1 VSSDFR
7 IEEHPVVFLKP
18 RLSDPHSWAGHVPF
32 AYLAMDLCRPRLVAE
47 LGTHSGNSYL
57 AFCQAAVHLGL
68 ETQCVAIDCW
78 EGDEHAEFYG
88 EGVYNSLRAYHDP
101 RYGAFS
107 RLHRAYF
114 DDAVREF
121 ADGSIDLLHI
131 DGLHTYEAV
140 RHDFETW
147 LPKLSERAV
156 VLFHDTA
163 VHERGFGVDRYFAE
177 LLERYPGF
185 AFEHSN
191 GLGVL
196 AVGAETPTA
205 FAAFLAAASGE
216 SSSLR
221 SFLATLGSEYE
232 GPVSSAEQAPV
243 DTECRLYYRSSE
255 EGHDESRRL
264 SVAHDV
270 ASGSAELEFR
280 FPEGARVDYVRIDP
294 MECPGVFGL
303 VRLQLVD
310 GNGGVLRE
318 AADVAELVSAVN
330 GTRLPAKAPSWF
342 RWADLGPDPF
352 VELKIDDLAR
362 GCDAPVAGLRLVI
375 DYEVPLREQ
384 PARTVAAGIYDTMRD
399 AREQDL
405 QVQYVLHA
413 LGTSTGTLQHA
424 INCAAE
430 HSLALERSI
439 QALDEAA
446 RRNQSTSEDLLGQF
460 ARLREEQQVAR
471 AWMERRSPGWWLR
484 RLGLRGR

>member
-1 VSSDFR
+1 MTRDFR

-18 RLSDPHSWAGHVPF
+18 RLSEPHSWAGHVPF
-32 AYLAMDLCRPRLVAE
+32 AYLAIDLCRPRLVVE

-57 AFCQAAVHLGL
+57 AFCQAVSRLGL
-68 ETQCVAIDCW
+68 DTRCVAIDCW
-78 EGDEHAEFYG
+78 EGDEHAQFYG

-101 RYGAFS
+101 RYAAFS

-121 ADGSIDLLHI
+121 EDGSIDLLHI

-196 AVGAETPTA
+196 AVGAATPPA
-205 FAAFLAAASGE
+205 FAAFIEAARREASP
-216 SSSLR
+216 LR
-221 SFLATLGSEYE
+221 SFLAALGNEFE
-232 GPVSSAEQAPV
+232 GAASSAEQSPV
-243 DTECRLYYRSSE
+243 DTECRLYYRSE
-255 EGHDESRRL
+255 GEGHDESRRL
-264 SVAHDV
+264 SRAHDV
-270 ASGSAELEFR
+270 AIGSAELEFR
-280 FPEGARVDYVRIDP
+280 LPEGARVEYVRIDP

-303 VRLQLVD
+303 AGLQLID
-310 GNGGVLRE
+310 ESGAVLCE
-318 AADVAELVSAVN
+318 VPDIAERVSVVN
-330 GTRLPAKAPSWF
+330 GKRLPAKAPSWF

-352 VELKIDDLAR
+352 VEVRIDDLVQACGAR
-362 GCDAPVAGLRLVI
+362 MAGLRVVV
-375 DYEVPLREQ
+375 DYELPLRQQ
-384 PARTVAAGIYDTMRD
+384 PARAIAAGIHETMRE

-405 QVQYVLHA
+405 QVQQVQHA
-413 LGTSTGTLQHA
+413 LNVLRHALDVLQQTVDR
-424 INCAAE
+424 AAE
-430 HSLALERSI
+430 RDLALEQSI
-439 QALDEAA
+439 QDIE
-446 RRNQSTSEDLLGQF
+446 RRNQSALG
-460 ARLREEQQVAR
+460 RIHDEQQVLR

-484 RLGLRGR
+484 RLGLRRR